1 MSFSAI
7 IMLIFAV
14 VVLYGGLY
22 VTVNRAVK
30 SSKDEH
36 KKE

>member
-1 MSFSAI
+1 MSVSSI

-22 VTVNRAVK
+22 ITVSRAAK
-30 SSKDEH
+30 SGKDDDGNQ
-36 KKE
+36 